1 MQFCSTTKRL
11 GSQGVRVELH
21 EFNDRRVQREGG
33 FGPQVDVGDVA
44 VGHIDVI
51 AQLHPSPRAHGHTRH
66 GRCEQIKTRAGVST
80 AGTEIVPPDNTGL
93 GHHAGNKMQA
103 ATTLCQS
110 CGGT

>member
-1 MQFCSTTKRL
+1 MSSMIAASNVKAGSAHKSTWAMSPL
-11 GSQGVRVELH
+11 
-21 EFNDRRVQREGG
+21 
-33 FGPQVDVGDVA
+33 
-44 VGHIDVI
+44 GHIDVI
-51 AQLHPSPRAHGHTRH
+51 AQLHPSPRPHGHTRH